1 MNIRKILAILLV
13 LTLITGLVTVTV
25 ACNDDDV
32 TPEQPQDYKFNYEG
46 ITQPAG
52 INDYELKIEWI
63 DAEGKET
70 TFKNQKPVVILF
82 AGITE
87 NTRKESY
94 TLPEDVY
101 VRDILSSSIKDEL
114 DRNTSSYWIKAGYN
128 VGVFHYESFADDT
141 LDNVSK
147 KIYSKA
153 FNTYKTLANEVGT
166 ANFNLTE
173 AFVSAW
179 KSVVDVA
186 DLSGNNINMFEVR
199 FIGNSVGANLAL
211 SASDYLYEM
220 YVAGKIAG
228 NAVPNRVSI
237 INPYFSNMGDAT
249 TVDYRTE
256 KTIGSALSYNNQLIE
271 KLAKKGMIFDM
282 YESDEDFYDSYG
294 DRYTGVVVSGN
305 EGETVV
311 NFTDTG
317 DSALYLN
324 IKKYVAYVNF
334 TETFSQEFPE
344 SYKRYDRVVLD
355 WYLYSMGGSDNLS
368 VSVRDDGYRAHLDN
382 YSHSS
387 VSYTSLKYAVTA
399 WTPTVYLRA
408 VRGVEYKMVTISG
421 STVKPYYMSIFQS
434 ETNQKSNMNILS
446 DFFLCGYVYNAID
459 DTDFVNLRYD
469 ARLSGV
475 KVNLSV
481 APTDPSNSNALD
493 SSKIKEYSVY
503 TEEDGFYRFNMPE
516 NTYGYKVDVAVV
528 TPSKNYSY
536 RTNSASSGTWQNVT
550 TNSIVANGNIA
561 TMSGTAEN
569 NFYLIIRNCGL
580 NKA

>member
-446 DFFLCGYVYNAID
+446 DYFLCGYVYNAID

>member
-446 DFFLCGYVYNAID
+446 DYFLCGYVYNAID

-493 SSKIKEYSVY
+493 SSKVKEYSVY

-516 NTYGYKVDVAVV
+516 NTYGYKVDIAVV

>member
-13 LTLITGLVTVTV
+13 LTLITGLVAVTV

-101 VRDILSSSIKDEL
+101 VRDILSSSIKDTL

-446 DFFLCGYVYNAID
+446 DYFLCGYVYNAID

>member
-1 MNIRKILAILLV
+1 MKIRKILAVLLV
-13 LTLITGLVTVTV
+13 LALTMGIVAVTV
-25 ACNDDDV
+25 ACNDDEDE
-32 TPEQPQDYKFNYEG
+32 TPITSDYNFNYEG
-46 ITQPAG
+46 IAQPAG

-82 AGITE
+82 AGVTE

-101 VRDILSSSIKDEL
+101 TRDLLASSIKDTM

-141 LDNVSK
+141 QENVSK

-153 FNTYKTLANEVGT
+153 FNTYKTLANQVGT

-173 AFVSAW
+173 AFVSTW
-179 KSVVDVA
+179 KKVVDVA
-186 DLSGNNINMFEVR
+186 NLNGNNIDMFEVR
-199 FIGNSVGANLAL
+199 FVGNSVGANLAL

-220 YVAGKIAG
+220 YLAGKIAG

-237 INPYFSNMGDAT
+237 INPYFSNVGDAT
-249 TVDYRTE
+249 IVDYRNE
-256 KTIGSALSYNNQLIE
+256 KTIGSALSYNNEIIE

-282 YESDEDFYDSYG
+282 YENDEDFYDSYG
-294 DRYTGVVVSGN
+294 DRYTGVAVSES
-305 EGETVV
+305 EGQTVV
-311 NFTDTG
+311 NFTEIG
-317 DSALYLN
+317 DSGLYLN

-334 TETFSQEFPE
+334 TETFSQDFPE
-344 SYKRYDRVVLD
+344 SYKRYDRAVLD
-355 WYLYSMGGSDNLS
+355 WYLYSMGGSDSTS
-368 VSVRDDGYRAHLDN
+368 VSVRDDGYRAHLDY

-408 VRGVEYKMVTISG
+408 VRGVEYRMVTVSG
-421 STVKPYYMSIFQS
+421 SNIKSYYMSNFQA

-446 DFFLCGYVYNAID
+446 DFFLCGYVYTAMD
-459 DTDFVNLRYD
+459 GTDFVNLRYD

-481 APTDPSNSNALD
+481 APTDPDNSNALD
-493 SSKIKEYSVY
+493 STKLKEYSVY

-516 NTYGYKVDVAVV
+516 NTYGYKVDITVV
-528 TPSKNYSY
+528 TPSKDYSY
-536 RTNSASSGTWQNVT
+536 RTNSAASGTWQNVT
-550 TNSIVANGNIA
+550 TNSIISSGNIA
-561 TMSGTAEN
+561 TMSGTSEN

>member
-13 LTLITGLVTVTV
+13 LTLITGLVAVTV

-101 VRDILSSSIKDEL
+101 VRDILSSSIKDTL
-114 DRNTSSYWIKAGYN
+114 NRNTASYWIKAGYN

-355 WYLYSMGGSDNLS
+355 WYLYSMGGSDNGS

-446 DFFLCGYVYNAID
+446 DYFLCGYVYNAID

>member
-13 LTLITGLVTVTV
+13 LTLITGLVAVTV

-355 WYLYSMGGSDNLS
+355 WYLYSMGGSDNIS

>member
-101 VRDILSSSIKDEL
+101 VRDILSSSIKDTL

-147 KIYSKA
+147 KIYSEA

-228 NAVPNRVSI
+228 NAVPNRVSV

-446 DFFLCGYVYNAID
+446 DYFLCGYVYNAID

>member
-25 ACNDDDV
+25 ACNEDDV

-446 DFFLCGYVYNAID
+446 DYFLCGYVYNAID

-493 SSKIKEYSVY
+493 SSKVKEYSVY

-516 NTYGYKVDVAVV
+516 NTYGYKVDIAVV

>member
-141 LDNVSK
+141 LGNVSK

-446 DFFLCGYVYNAID
+446 DYFLCGYVYNAID

-493 SSKIKEYSVY
+493 SSKVKEYSVY

-516 NTYGYKVDVAVV
+516 NTYGYKVDIAVV